1 MLQPLPVE
9 LYTGTF
15 PILVIELVDEV
26 AIDTVLSL
34 LEHGSS
40 EESVNIPST

>member
-1 MLQPLPVE
+1 MLRPLPEE

-15 PILVIELVDEV
+15 PIPVIELVDAV
-26 AIDTVLSL
+26 AIDIVLSL

-40 EESVNIPST
+40 